1 MGRQEKLNIAKEVC
15 KYAVDNIQEQ
25 YSLAEL
31 RKIYRDIFECEAKAN
46 FNEKTIY
53 LEIYNFKVNTIA
65 VRG

>member
-1 MGRQEKLNIAKEVC
+1 MERQDKLNLAKEVC
-15 KYAVDNIQEQ
+15 KCKVDNIKEK
-25 YSLAEL
+25 YSLVEL
-31 RKIYRDIFECEAKAN
+31 RKIYRDIFECEAKDN